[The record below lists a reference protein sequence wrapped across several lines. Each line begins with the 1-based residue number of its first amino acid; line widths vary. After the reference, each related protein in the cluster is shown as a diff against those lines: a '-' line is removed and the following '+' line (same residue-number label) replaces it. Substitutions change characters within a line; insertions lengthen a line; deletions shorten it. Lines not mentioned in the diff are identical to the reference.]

1 MVFDVSTILSMDDE
15 DFQGFVEAFL
25 KDQRI
30 SINQFGLI
38 MGRSKTMGHK
48 YLKGKISIGTRKKI
62 LEKLGTKKIMDFY
75 LAKEGVCDG
84 PDSPIAP
91 QYPQAEKDLKEI
103 FLYGDAET
111 KEAISVNLR
120 TFVKKIR
127 SEKRVVELE
136 GKMETLERRLDH
148 LEHVNDPRVP
158 NVASGGA
165 GTTTLPEAT

>member
-1 MVFDVSTILSMDDE
+1 MTIGERIRQAREQIPLMSQRKLGSLAFLDLSGASAQSKITRIETGKQPPKLDEIEAIASCLNVDVEWIRTGESGPSTPHCNDSASDKNYLQATRDLAEIFTNGDDE
-15 DFQGFVEAFL
+15 TKAA
-25 KDQRI
+25 I
-30 SINQFGLI
+30 SI
-38 MGRSKTMGHK
+38 
-48 YLKGKISIGTRKKI
+48 
-62 LEKLGTKKIMDFY
+62 
-75 LAKEGVCDG
+75 
-84 PDSPIAP
+84 
-91 QYPQAEKDLKEI
+91 
-103 FLYGDAET
+103 
-111 KEAISVNLR
+111 NLR